1 MKVRKSAVT
10 LWVLVLLGMIT
21 VSGCGPVTVETP
33 VPTPDIAATAKAAAA
48 TAVASQP
55 TPDATATYAAIAT
68 EIAATQTAQAEP
80 TATPTPMP
88 PTAALIPTCTERTIE
103 AENCS
108 EEGCR
113 LEGFWKSWA
122 TPGASNGVLINNE
135 INPGEA
141 ADTKLFLTF
150 QGTGVIIVYRQDIW
164 YGSLRV
170 EIDDQVGSIN
180 QLGVVK
186 DQAEVCFKVGDS
198 GNHTLTLSGSK
209 GEGVITVDAIRVL
222 CGDAPC

>member
-10 LWVLVLLGMIT
+10 PWVLVLLGMVV
-21 VSGCGPVTVETP
+21 VSGCGPVIIVETP
-33 VPTPDIAATAKAAAA
+33 TP
-48 TAVASQP
+48 VASQP
-55 TPDATATYAAIAT
+55 TPDATATYVAIAT
-68 EIAATQTAQAEP
+68 EIAFAPAMATD
-80 TATPTPMP
+80 M
-88 PTAALIPTCTERTIE
+88 LVVTIE
-103 AENCS
+103 AENCGE

-113 LEGFWKSWA
+113 LEGFWKPWA
-122 TPGASNGVLINNE
+122 TSGASNGMLINNE
-135 INPGEA
+135 ASAGQG
-141 ADTKLFLTF
+141 ADLKLLLTF
-150 QGTGVIIVYRQDIW
+150 QGTGVVIVYRQDTW
-164 YGSLRV
+164 YGTLRV